1 MTSKNIGQS
10 FPSELTAAG
19 APTDGFSWTADG
31 VITFIDS
38 VTQAQKDAVNA
49 VLAAHDPAKPA
60 PPVVPEE
67 VTRYQRE
74 VVMRRYGIFADA
86 DALFMLLPE
95 DDERRIA
102 WLTAPTTKRHSA
114 ATLYALQQMNI
125 PDAQADQ
132 MFIEAGQVE

>member
-1 MTSKNIGQS
+1 MEKTLGPSW
-10 FPSELTAAG
+10 PSEYVASGLLG
-19 APTDGFSWTADG
+19 APLIVHTDGTVIYGETATPEQRAT
-31 VITFIDS
+31 VEALI
-38 VTQAQKDAVNA
+38 
-49 VLAAHDPAKPA
+49 AAHDPTKPA

-74 VVMRRYGIFADA
+74 VVMRRYGIFAAA
-86 DALFMLLPE
+86 DAIFMLLPE

-132 MFIEAGQVE
+132 MFIEGALVE